1 MSAVPALRASIA
13 SLGDPFAPS
22 APANRGMITA
32 GELEVFRELDL
43 VLSPEALGPT
53 SRSTLLPSLQSGDDL
68 RLPPP
73 PVQASEGYALYSALG
88 RAVQRFEAS
97 RPASLHAPEGALL
110 AEARMMMVLAG
121 VLGLERDIREQMG
134 RTTRI

>member
-1 MSAVPALRASIA
+1 MSAVQALRASVA
-13 SLGDPFAPS
+13 SLGEPS
-22 APANRGMITA
+22 APVSRGLITA

-43 VLSPEALGPT
+43 VLTPEALGPI
-53 SRSTLLPSLQSGDDL
+53 SRSTLLLSPQSGDDL

-97 RPASLHAPEGALL
+97 RPDPLLAPEAALS
-110 AEARMMMVLAG
+110 AEARMMTLLAG
-121 VLGLERDIREQMG
+121 IHGLERDIRQQMG
-134 RTTRI
+134 RPSRT